1 MSSLLTSL
9 PRYESQDL
17 FSQPMSHK
25 NQEQTK
31 ILVTPPRSHA
41 YSLYV
46 TTPKIN

>member
-25 NQEQTK
+25 NQE